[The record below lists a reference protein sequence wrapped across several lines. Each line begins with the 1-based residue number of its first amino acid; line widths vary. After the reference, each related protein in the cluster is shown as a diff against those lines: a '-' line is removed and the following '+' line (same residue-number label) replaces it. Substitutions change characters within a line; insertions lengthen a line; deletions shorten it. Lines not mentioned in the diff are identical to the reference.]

1 MPPETTGRAARA
13 SRVEQDGPPEQIEI
27 RTEDGV
33 ALRAD
38 VREPP
43 KKKLIGTAVLSHAMF
58 ARKSEFERP
67 EGDGLAR
74 LFALRGWRTIAFDFR
89 GHGESGIGAAQGG
102 TWTYDDLVQRDMP
115 AVVAAARARAK
126 RLPIVVVGHSL
137 GGHVAL
143 AAQGMGVLGADA
155 IIAVAAN
162 VWIRA
167 LEPSLARWAIKRA
180 TFAAIDLVCRR
191 RGYFPARALRMGSDD
206 ESAAYF
212 ASFERYA
219 RTGTWGTD
227 DGRVDYL
234 AALRDVVAP
243 VFAIASDGDRIN
255 CHPACAELLLAR
267 VSGKARFER
276 VRQSDDGGPAPGHME
291 LVTTPRARRAWVSA
305 LDWLDETLSRR

>member
-1 MPPETTGRAARA
+1 MARTSA
-13 SRVEQDGPPEQIEI
+13 NAGAPEQIEI

-43 KKKLIGTAVLSHAMF
+43 KKKLIGVCVLSHAMF

-67 EGDGLAR
+67 HGDGLAR
-74 LFALRGWRTIAFDFR
+74 FFALRGWRTIAFDFR
-89 GHGESGIGAAQGG
+89 GHGESGVAASAGG

-115 AVVAAARARAK
+115 AVVRSARARAK
-126 RLPIVVVGHSL
+126 RLPVIVVGHSL

-143 AAQGMGVLGADA
+143 ASQGIGALDADA
-155 IIAVAAN
+155 IVLAAAN
-162 VWIRA
+162 VWVRA
-167 LEPSLARWAIKRA
+167 LEPSRARWAIKRA
-180 TFAAIDLVCRR
+180 TLAAILAVCKR
-191 RGYFPARALRMGSDD
+191 RGYFPARALRLGSDD

-212 ASFERYA
+212 VAFERYA

-234 AALRDVVAP
+234 AAVHNVVAP
-243 VFAIASDGDRIN
+243 VLAIASDGDLLN

-267 VSGKARFER
+267 VSGPARFEH
-276 VRQSDDGGPAPGHME
+276 VRRGNDGGRAPGHME
-291 LVTTPRARRAWVSA
+291 LVTSLRARREWESA
-305 LDWLDETLSRR
+305 LAWLEQTIKRR